1 MVTRGWEVGKMGG
14 CLLNGK
20 NFQLYDKF
28 GDLMD
33 SMVIIGNN
41 SVSYTCSVAE
51 RTS

>member
-33 SMVIIGNN
+33 SMVNIIIILN
-41 SVSYTCSVAE
+41 CILE
-51 RTS
+51 IC